1 MVNLKELIFLNQE
14 LNMKKLINTDM
25 TVNNMMR
32 LKEIDETLIKGFSEI
47 LKKKILWLKIQ
58 QTCDYNFSRLNI
70 INYWLNNVF
79 IL

>member
-32 LKEIDETLIKGFSEI
+32 LKEIDETLIKGFREI
-47 LKKKILWLKIQ
+47 LKKKIL
-58 QTCDYNFSRLNI
+58 
-70 INYWLNNVF
+70 
-79 IL
+79 